1 MEGEFSTGAREPI
14 PLLAPVDGVP
24 PVIVDTSELAAAA
37 ERLAAGTGPVAFDA
51 ERASGYRY
59 SQRAYLV
66 QIRRRGSGSLLLD
79 PVALGDLAV
88 VQEAVGDA
96 EWVLHAAS
104 QDLPCL
110 SELGL
115 RPGLLFDT
123 ELAGRLLGYERVGL
137 GMMVERVLGYGLEK
151 GHSAADWSTRPLP
164 EPWLRY
170 AALDVELLVE
180 LRDALEAELIE
191 QDKIE
196 FARQEF
202 AAIAAAPPREPRAEP
217 WRRTSGIHRAR
228 TRRQLAAVRAM
239 WTARDRLAQARD
251 IAPGRVLPDS
261 AIMDAV
267 LNAPADAAA
276 LTRLPVFS
284 GPRIRRTANTWL
296 DALRAAAALPDDKL
310 PAPAGPS
317 GDGLP
322 PPNRWAERD
331 PVAAARLARV
341 RAGLAAVAGTHTMPV
356 ENLLEPALSRRIAW
370 SPPTPLTD
378 QAVRD
383 ALAAGGARPWQQD
396 LCTSALLTALVDLPP
411 DPAGD
416 RPTRPVGRSPH
427 RTGPRRG
434 TPGGVVTAGTP
445 GAVTGGAGAGS
456 TARVTGGSGP
466 DDAAT
471 AEAGT
476 DAGGPE
482 AATSRGASAA
492 GSGGNAVGSNVGER
506 TRTRGG
512 RGGRGAGRSGRAA
525 AGSGERGAAAGP
537 AASSAAGPAAS
548 SAGGSGGPEPGTRE
562 TGTA

>member
-1 MEGEFSTGAREPI
+1 MEGEPSTSAREPI

-24 PVIVDTSELAAAA
+24 PVIVDAAALTAAA

-66 QIRRRGSGSLLLD
+66 QIRRRGAGSLLID
-79 PVALGDLAV
+79 PVPLGDLTV
-88 VQEAVGDA
+88 IQEAVGDA

-110 SELGL
+110 AELGL
-115 RPGLLFDT
+115 RPALLFDT

-191 QDKIE
+191 QNKIE

-202 AAIAAAPPREPRAEP
+202 AAIVAAPPREPRAEP

-228 TRRQLAAVRAM
+228 SRRQLAAVRAM
-239 WTARDRLAQARD
+239 WTARDRMARTRD
-251 IAPGRVLPDS
+251 VAPGRVLPDS

-267 LNAPADAAA
+267 LNAPADTAA
-276 LTRLPVFS
+276 LIRLPIFS
-284 GPRIRRTANTWL
+284 GPRIRRTASTWL
-296 DALRAAAALPDDKL
+296 DALRSAAALPDDEL

-341 RAGLAAVAGTHTMPV
+341 RAKLSALAATHTMPV

-370 SPPTPLTD
+370 SPPDPLTES
-378 QAVRD
+378 AVEETLRASGARAWQRELTRAALSSALVDPEPDPADD
-383 ALAAGGARPWQQD
+383 ADDATPPAPERAGGRRAGRGGGAGGA
-396 LCTSALLTALVDLPP
+396 
-411 DPAGD
+411 
-416 RPTRPVGRSPH
+416 
-427 RTGPRRG
+427 
-434 TPGGVVTAGTP
+434 
-445 GAVTGGAGAGS
+445 GGA
-456 TARVTGGSGP
+456 
-466 DDAAT
+466 D
-471 AEAGT
+471 
-476 DAGGPE
+476 
-482 AATSRGASAA
+482 
-492 GSGGNAVGSNVGER
+492 R
-506 TRTRGG
+506 TRSRGG
-512 RGGRGAGRSGRAA
+512 RAGAGRSV
-525 AGSGERGAAAGP
+525 RGAAGRATAGSPVGATSSDGGGASSVGAAPAGGGSTDP
-537 AASSAAGPAAS
+537 AASGGSAAKPSAASGPA
-548 SAGGSGGPEPGTRE
+548 SGPTSGAP
-562 TGTA
+562 TAPAHDR